1 MATSRR
7 RLSPIG
13 NRLPERRAREPL
25 AAGEFMRTLARE
37 VARSERTGEVLS
49 LMVLGLERCFPD
61 DRRVLLDYLQS
72 RLRLTDDIGW
82 LEDESLAVLLP
93 MTGSTQAHTVAES
106 ILAALGDAKSR
117 IHWQLLSS
125 DRDPALFESS
135 EAPSDRDSSASPP
148 SDSEDPPSGGAER
161 NGHSRNGHSHES
173 HSVQAQPLAPLLLVP
188 IPARKRVFDVI
199 CSALMLIG
207 LSPLFLLVALAIKLD
222 SRGPVLF
229 RQPRVGQGGRVFNL
243 LKFRTMVVNAEELLA
258 DLQADNHRD
267 GPAFKI
273 RKDPR
278 ITRVGRWIRGNAID
292 ELPQLWNVLMGDMTM
307 VGPRPML
314 PREVAHYE
322 DWQRARLRVV
332 GGLTCIW
339 QVDGRLRN
347 VPFADWMRQ
356 DIRYGTRYS
365 ARRDFALIARTA
377 WVVLSRRGDH

>member
-7 RLSPIG
+7 RLPPLG

-49 LMVLGLERCFPD
+49 LMVIGLERAFAED
-61 DRRVLLDYLQS
+61 LRVLLDYLQS

-82 LEDESLAVLLP
+82 LEDQSLAVLLP
-93 MTGSTQAHTVAES
+93 MTGSAQAHTVAES
-106 ILAALGDAKSR
+106 ILEALGDAQSR
-117 IHWQLLSS
+117 VHWQLLSS

-135 EAPSDRDSSASPP
+135 ESPSSRDTSPP
-148 SDSEDPPSGGAER
+148 PPADREDPPSGGAER
-161 NGHSRNGHSHES
+161 DGQRQETRR
-173 HSVQAQPLAPLLLVP
+173 VQAQPLAPLLLVP
-188 IPARKRVFDVI
+188 IPARKRVFDVL
-199 CSALMLIG
+199 CAFLMLLA

-258 DLQADNHRD
+258 ELQAENHRD

-278 ITRVGRWIRGNAID
+278 ITRVGRWIRGNSID

-322 DWQRARLRVV
+322 GWQRARLRVV

-365 ARRDFALIARTA
+365 ARRDLALIARTA

>member
-7 RLSPIG
+7 RLPPIG

-25 AAGEFMRTLARE
+25 ATGEFMRTLARE

-49 LMVLGLERCFPD
+49 LMVIGLERAFAED
-61 DRRVLLDYLQS
+61 LRLLLDYLQS
-72 RLRLTDDIGW
+72 RLRLTDDVGW
-82 LEDESLAVLLP
+82 LEDQSLAVLLP
-93 MTGSTQAHTVAES
+93 MTGSAQAHTVAES
-106 ILAALGDAKSR
+106 ILAALGEAQSR

-135 EAPSDRDSSASPP
+135 PTPFDRDSAAPPPSDR
-148 SDSEDPPSGGAER
+148 EDPPSGGAER
-161 NGHSRNGHSHES
+161 NGHRHEARR
-173 HSVQAQPLAPLLLVP
+173 VQAQPLAPLLLVP

-199 CSALMLIG
+199 CAALMLLA

-229 RQPRVGQGGRVFNL
+229 RQPRVGQGGRVFDL